1 MTAPAERD
9 PTLGVSGAPSIG
21 SLERDRELLISAFAE
36 ALERA
41 DDRAARR
48 ISRMDWWRMGVDVA
62 ALLMVATLLWL
73 LSTSP
78 LRAY

>member
-1 MTAPAERD
+1 MTAPTERD
-9 PTLGVSGAPSIG
+9 TTLAVSGAPSIG
-21 SLERDRELLISAFAE
+21 SLQWERELLVSAFAE

-48 ISRMDWWRMGVDVA
+48 ISRMDWWRIAVDVA
-62 ALLMVATLLWL
+62 ALTLVSVLLYLLATSL
-73 LSTSP
+73 

>member
-1 MTAPAERD
+1 MTAPTERD
-9 PTLGVSGAPSIG
+9 PASVVSGSPSN
-21 SLERDRELLISAFAE
+21 RELLVSAFAE

-48 ISRMDWWRMGVDVA
+48 ISRIDLWRMGVDVV
-62 ALLMVATLLWL
+62 ALAMIATLLWL
-73 LSTSP
+73 LSTTL